1 MPRPNDRG
9 PRLIALWRGR
19 RQLFFGRFASE
30 TNAATRIATVPAGI
44 LVSEVDRCTLGSIT
58 RGETMLGTLGSRQ
71 LPTVALRGVRERHGH
86 RRLRRSCAEF
96 KLLGLAGAALVLC
109 LPTARPMELGLS
121 DRFPI
126 RSDPGSGAFTKFQSL
141 SDAWLDDFASLCWPA
156 ARHNRFSCCRR
167 SSIFTSVSPVFPS
180 LVRRMV
186 KCGRADVIV
195 DPHKRRQFFERVV
208 DPIIAVCQ
216 RFPATIYALELINE
230 PEWCTDDASYQS
242 DKKVVPLA
250 SMLEFISEGA
260 AQDQSGWLYARRWG
274 SPNIPSMK
282 AWDAPGLGLT
292 LHQWHYYCDPEVV
305 PDNDMA
311 SHGPCIVGEFPS
323 GRWRAWRELGDAQD
337 TRSRLAH
344 LASKGYDG
352 ALLWSANREEEKIAD
367 PVVEWSERVRDEV
380 AAFISR
386 ADKPVALARETPVAV
401 ADFARASGDRQQR
414 RSGRLVVPRPGPARR
429 PSQRRR

>member
-1 MPRPNDRG
+1 MQVGINY
-9 PRLIALWRGR
+9 AWRNYAWD
-19 RQLFFGRFASE
+19 FGEPPASDGG
-30 TNAATRIATVPAGI
+30 AAWGARAAW
-44 LVSEVDRCTLGSIT
+44 S
-58 RGETMLGTLGSRQ
+58 
-71 LPTVALRGVRERHGH
+71 PTIEEELR
-86 RRLRRSCAEF
+86 EF
-96 KLLGLAGAALVLC
+96 KLLGLAVLRWFLLADGTTYGIGAQ
-109 LPTARPMELGLS
+109 RPVPDAQRPGQW
-121 DRFPI
+121 RFHEIP
-126 RSDPGSGAFTKFQSL
+126 SL
-141 SDAWLDDFASLCWPA
+141 SDAWLDDFARLLA
-156 ARHNRFSCCRR
+156 SCEAQQIQLLP
-167 SSIFTSVSPVFPS
+167 SIIDFHFCFPGVSVAGAP
-180 LVRRMV
+180 LV

-230 PEWCTDDASYQS
+230 PEWCTDDATYQS

-260 AQDQSGWLYARRWG
+260 ARINRAGFRSTVGFAKH
-274 SPNIPSMK
+274 PSMK

-292 LHQWHYYCDPEVV
+292 LHQWHYYCDPEVI

-323 GRWRAWRELGDAQD
+323 ARWHAWRELGDAQD

-380 AAFISR
+380 AAFI
-386 ADKPVALARETPVAV
+386 A
-401 ADFARASGDRQQR
+401 
-414 RSGRLVVPRPGPARR
+414 GR
-429 PSQRRR
+429 

>member
-1 MPRPNDRG
+1 MQVGINY
-9 PRLIALWRGR
+9 AWRNYAWD
-19 RQLFFGRFASE
+19 FGEPPASDGG
-30 TNAATRIATVPAGI
+30 AAWGARAAW
-44 LVSEVDRCTLGSIT
+44 S
-58 RGETMLGTLGSRQ
+58 
-71 LPTVALRGVRERHGH
+71 PTIEEELR
-86 RRLRRSCAEF
+86 EF
-96 KLLGLAGAALVLC
+96 KLLGLAVLRWF
-109 LPTARPMELGLS
+109 LLADGTTYGIGSQRPVPDAQRPGQW
-121 DRFPI
+121 RFHEIP
-126 RSDPGSGAFTKFQSL
+126 SL
-141 SDAWLDDFASLCWPA
+141 SDAWLDDFARLLA
-156 ARHNRFSCCRR
+156 SCEAQQIQLLP
-167 SSIFTSVSPVFPS
+167 SIIDFHFCFPGVSVAGAP
-180 LVRRMV
+180 LV

-195 DPHKRRQFFERVV
+195 DPHKRRQLFERVV

-230 PEWCTDDASYQS
+230 PEWCTDDATYQS

-260 AQDQSGWLYARRWG
+260 ARINRAGFRSTVGFAKH
-274 SPNIPSMK
+274 PSMK

-292 LHQWHYYCDPEVV
+292 LHQWHYYCDPEVI

-323 GRWRAWRELGDAQD
+323 ARWHAWRELGDAQD

-380 AAFISR
+380 AAFI
-386 ADKPVALARETPVAV
+386 A
-401 ADFARASGDRQQR
+401 
-414 RSGRLVVPRPGPARR
+414 GR
-429 PSQRRR
+429 

>member
-1 MPRPNDRG
+1 MQVGINY
-9 PRLIALWRGR
+9 AWRNYAWD
-19 RQLFFGRFASE
+19 FGEPPASDGG
-30 TNAATRIATVPAGI
+30 AAWGARAAW
-44 LVSEVDRCTLGSIT
+44 S
-58 RGETMLGTLGSRQ
+58 
-71 LPTVALRGVRERHGH
+71 PTIEEELR
-86 RRLRRSCAEF
+86 EF
-96 KLLGLAGAALVLC
+96 KLLGLAVLRWFLLADGTTYGIRAQRPVPDAQRPGQWRFHEIPS
-109 LPTARPMELGLS
+109 LP
-121 DRFPI
+121 
-126 RSDPGSGAFTKFQSL
+126 
-141 SDAWLDDFASLCWPA
+141 DAWLDDFARLLA
-156 ARHNRFSCCRR
+156 SCEAQQIQLLP
-167 SSIFTSVSPVFPS
+167 SIIDFHFCFPGVSVAGAP
-180 LVRRMV
+180 LV
-186 KCGRADVIV
+186 KCGRADVVV

-260 AQDQSGWLYARRWG
+260 ARINRAGFRSTVGFAKH
-274 SPNIPSMK
+274 PSMK

-292 LHQWHYYCDPEVV
+292 LHQWHYYCDPEVI

-323 GRWRAWRELGDAQD
+323 ARWHAWRELGDAQD

-380 AAFISR
+380 AAFI
-386 ADKPVALARETPVAV
+386 A
-401 ADFARASGDRQQR
+401 
-414 RSGRLVVPRPGPARR
+414 GR
-429 PSQRRR
+429 

>member
-1 MPRPNDRG
+1 MQVGINY
-9 PRLIALWRGR
+9 AWRNYAWD
-19 RQLFFGRFASE
+19 FGEPPASDGG
-30 TNAATRIATVPAGI
+30 AAWGARAAW
-44 LVSEVDRCTLGSIT
+44 S
-58 RGETMLGTLGSRQ
+58 
-71 LPTVALRGVRERHGH
+71 PTIEEELR
-86 RRLRRSCAEF
+86 EF
-96 KLLGLAGAALVLC
+96 KLLGLAVLRWFLLADGTTYGIGAQ
-109 LPTARPMELGLS
+109 RPVPDAQRPGQW
-121 DRFPI
+121 RFHEIP
-126 RSDPGSGAFTKFQSL
+126 SL
-141 SDAWLDDFASLCWPA
+141 SDAWLDDFARLLA
-156 ARHNRFSCCRR
+156 SCEAQQIQLLP
-167 SSIFTSVSPVFPS
+167 SIIDFHFCFPGVSVAGAP
-180 LVRRMV
+180 LV

-260 AQDQSGWLYARRWG
+260 ARINRAGFRSTVGFAKH
-274 SPNIPSMK
+274 PSMK

-292 LHQWHYYCDPEVV
+292 LHQWHYYCDPEVI

-323 GRWRAWRELGDAQD
+323 ARWHAWRELGDAQD

-380 AAFISR
+380 AAFI
-386 ADKPVALARETPVAV
+386 A
-401 ADFARASGDRQQR
+401 
-414 RSGRLVVPRPGPARR
+414 GR
-429 PSQRRR
+429 

>member
-1 MPRPNDRG
+1 MQVGINY
-9 PRLIALWRGR
+9 AWRNYAWD
-19 RQLFFGRFASE
+19 FGEPPASDGG
-30 TNAATRIATVPAGI
+30 AAWGARAAW
-44 LVSEVDRCTLGSIT
+44 S
-58 RGETMLGTLGSRQ
+58 
-71 LPTVALRGVRERHGH
+71 PTIEEELR
-86 RRLRRSCAEF
+86 EF
-96 KLLGLAGAALVLC
+96 KLLGLSVLRWFLLADGTTYGIGAQ
-109 LPTARPMELGLS
+109 RPVPDAQRPGQW
-121 DRFPI
+121 RFHEIP
-126 RSDPGSGAFTKFQSL
+126 SL
-141 SDAWLDDFASLCWPA
+141 SDAWLDDFARLLA
-156 ARHNRFSCCRR
+156 SCEAQQIQLLP
-167 SSIFTSVSPVFPS
+167 SIIDFHFCFPGVSVAGAP
-180 LVRRMV
+180 LV

-260 AQDQSGWLYARRWG
+260 ARINRAGFRSTVGFAKH
-274 SPNIPSMK
+274 PSMK

-292 LHQWHYYCDPEVV
+292 LHQWHYYCDPEVI

-323 GRWRAWRELGDAQD
+323 ARWHAWRELGDAQD

-380 AAFISR
+380 AAFI
-386 ADKPVALARETPVAV
+386 A
-401 ADFARASGDRQQR
+401 
-414 RSGRLVVPRPGPARR
+414 GR
-429 PSQRRR
+429 

>member
-1 MPRPNDRG
+1 MQVGINY
-9 PRLIALWRGR
+9 AWRNYAWD
-19 RQLFFGRFASE
+19 FGEPPASDGG
-30 TNAATRIATVPAGI
+30 AAWGARAAW
-44 LVSEVDRCTLGSIT
+44 S
-58 RGETMLGTLGSRQ
+58 
-71 LPTVALRGVRERHGH
+71 PTIEEELR
-86 RRLRRSCAEF
+86 EF
-96 KLLGLAGAALVLC
+96 KLLGLAVLRWFLLADGTTYGIGAQ
-109 LPTARPMELGLS
+109 RPVPDAQRPGQW
-121 DRFPI
+121 RFHEIP
-126 RSDPGSGAFTKFQSL
+126 SL
-141 SDAWLDDFASLCWPA
+141 SDAWLDDFACLLA
-156 ARHNRFSCCRR
+156 SCEAQQIQLLP
-167 SSIFTSVSPVFPS
+167 SIIDFHFCFPGVSVAGAP
-180 LVRRMV
+180 LV
-186 KCGRADVIV
+186 KCGRADVVV

-260 AQDQSGWLYARRWG
+260 ARINRAGFRSTVGFAKH
-274 SPNIPSMK
+274 PSMK

-292 LHQWHYYCDPEVV
+292 LHQWHYYCDPEVI

-323 GRWRAWRELGDAQD
+323 ARWHAWRELGDAQD

-380 AAFISR
+380 AAFI
-386 ADKPVALARETPVAV
+386 A
-401 ADFARASGDRQQR
+401 
-414 RSGRLVVPRPGPARR
+414 GR
-429 PSQRRR
+429 

>member
-1 MPRPNDRG
+1 MQVGINY
-9 PRLIALWRGR
+9 AWRNYAWD
-19 RQLFFGRFASE
+19 FGEPPASDGG
-30 TNAATRIATVPAGI
+30 AAWGARAAW
-44 LVSEVDRCTLGSIT
+44 S
-58 RGETMLGTLGSRQ
+58 
-71 LPTVALRGVRERHGH
+71 PTIEEELR
-86 RRLRRSCAEF
+86 EF
-96 KLLGLAGAALVLC
+96 KLLGLAVLRWFLLADGTTYGIGAQ
-109 LPTARPMELGLS
+109 RPVPDAQRPGQW
-121 DRFPI
+121 RFHEIP
-126 RSDPGSGAFTKFQSL
+126 SL
-141 SDAWLDDFASLCWPA
+141 SDAWLDDFARLLA
-156 ARHNRFSCCRR
+156 SCEAQQIQLLP
-167 SSIFTSVSPVFPS
+167 SIIDFHFCFPGVSVAGAP
-180 LVRRMV
+180 LV
-186 KCGRADVIV
+186 KCGRADVVV

-260 AQDQSGWLYARRWG
+260 ARINRAGFRSTVGFAKH
-274 SPNIPSMK
+274 PSMK

-292 LHQWHYYCDPEVV
+292 LHQWHYYCDPEVI

-323 GRWRAWRELGDAQD
+323 ARWHAWRELGDAQD

-380 AAFISR
+380 AAFI
-386 ADKPVALARETPVAV
+386 A
-401 ADFARASGDRQQR
+401 
-414 RSGRLVVPRPGPARR
+414 GR
-429 PSQRRR
+429 

>member
-1 MPRPNDRG
+1 MQVGINY
-9 PRLIALWRGR
+9 AWRNYAWD
-19 RQLFFGRFASE
+19 FGEPPASDGG
-30 TNAATRIATVPAGI
+30 AAWGARAAW
-44 LVSEVDRCTLGSIT
+44 S
-58 RGETMLGTLGSRQ
+58 
-71 LPTVALRGVRERHGH
+71 PTIEEELR
-86 RRLRRSCAEF
+86 EF
-96 KLLGLAGAALVLC
+96 KLLGLAVLRWFLLADGTTYGIGAQ
-109 LPTARPMELGLS
+109 RPGP
-121 DRFPI
+121 DAQRPGQWRFHEIP
-126 RSDPGSGAFTKFQSL
+126 SL
-141 SDAWLDDFASLCWPA
+141 SDAWLDDFARLLA
-156 ARHNRFSCCRR
+156 SCEAQQIQLLP
-167 SSIFTSVSPVFPS
+167 SIIDFHFCFPGVSVAGAP
-180 LVRRMV
+180 LV
-186 KCGRADVIV
+186 KCGRADVMV

-230 PEWCTDDASYQS
+230 PEWCTDDATYQS

-260 AQDQSGWLYARRWG
+260 ARINRAGFRSTVGFAKH
-274 SPNIPSMK
+274 PSMK

-292 LHQWHYYCDPEVV
+292 LHQWHYYCDPEVI

-323 GRWRAWRELGDAQD
+323 ARWHAWRELGDAQD

-380 AAFISR
+380 AAFI
-386 ADKPVALARETPVAV
+386 A
-401 ADFARASGDRQQR
+401 
-414 RSGRLVVPRPGPARR
+414 GR
-429 PSQRRR
+429 

>member
-1 MPRPNDRG
+1 MQVGINY
-9 PRLIALWRGR
+9 AWRNYAWD
-19 RQLFFGRFASE
+19 FGEPPASDGG
-30 TNAATRIATVPAGI
+30 AAWGARAAW
-44 LVSEVDRCTLGSIT
+44 S
-58 RGETMLGTLGSRQ
+58 
-71 LPTVALRGVRERHGH
+71 PTIEEELR
-86 RRLRRSCAEF
+86 EF
-96 KLLGLAGAALVLC
+96 KLLGLAVLRWFLLADGTTYGIGAQ
-109 LPTARPMELGLS
+109 RPVPDAQRPGQW
-121 DRFPI
+121 RFHEIP
-126 RSDPGSGAFTKFQSL
+126 SL
-141 SDAWLDDFASLCWPA
+141 SDAWLDDFARLLA
-156 ARHNRFSCCRR
+156 SCEAQQIQLLP
-167 SSIFTSVSPVFPS
+167 SIIDFHFCFPGVSVAGAP
-180 LVRRMV
+180 LV
-186 KCGRADVIV
+186 KCGRADVMV

-260 AQDQSGWLYARRWG
+260 ARINRAGFRSTVGFAKH
-274 SPNIPSMK
+274 PSMK

-292 LHQWHYYCDPEVV
+292 LHQWHYYCDPEVI

-323 GRWRAWRELGDAQD
+323 ARWHAWRELGDAQD

-380 AAFISR
+380 AAFI
-386 ADKPVALARETPVAV
+386 A
-401 ADFARASGDRQQR
+401 
-414 RSGRLVVPRPGPARR
+414 GR
-429 PSQRRR
+429 